1 MINDRGVTNYF
12 GGCVVGARQYRMFWQ
27 LASSNTYL
35 VVAMSKK

>member
-1 MINDRGVTNYF
+1 MTVVQQTIL
-12 GGCVVGARQYRMFWQ
+12 GGCVVGVRQYRMFWQ